1 MKKILFTLAAL
12 LSLGLAANAGNLHPG
27 EYLPDAPTIVFGDLD
42 GNELSEISL
51 NPGESVELSF
61 ILKQMNSTMISGFG
75 IQWRMFDANHNPI
88 NYAADAMVQCE
99 KVYGSRTKFWFN
111 PVGIG
116 TNDPSQGGY
125 NGVSLANATPYD
137 NIYRILATNTVENMI
152 FFAETEDGQPTC
164 PAVFGHYTIKVAD
177 DWAEE
182 FATFE
187 LDTDY
192 SLFNSCPDYNPG
204 DYWESVYPADL
215 DMKLTIKNAAFVPPT
230 PDPIPLTGDILIGDC
245 DEEGYVTIEYT
256 GEEEGLTIVAM
267 IDGVPVEIVDGKIFL
282 GAYGEAVV
290 TVEVSGEGYITK
302 TAEKTVNWEEPVT
315 PPEPTEAPVITY
327 ETLDDCVII
336 TATGAGTVTMYV
348 NNELVENP
356 YTVMRGE
363 EATSVIVTAYAQ
375 EEGKEIS
382 AATTVEVPI
391 PALVPITP
399 PEPEQTPMP
408 EINYEVNDDAVII
421 TATGEGEVLLYVN
434 GELVENPCTI
444 ERGAEDVEIVVTA
457 TAQGEDMLISEV
469 ATMNI
474 TIPAKAE
481 PVVQEG
487 IFIVL
492 VDQYGEEHM
501 IELAEGTDGSY
512 ITTVTLEYDPWGSF
526 FWDPNLTEEENN
538 ANRPDVPFYFLV
550 DGVRYGANE
559 ALVDTYLG
567 NAMFNPLTD
576 EVEDGFYTV
585 PVGFA
590 YTLGVAVVGEN
601 DYYVYAAVSK
611 KTGVDEM
618 NADKTVASKR
628 FFNMAGQEMQ
638 EVNGAT
644 IVVTTYTDGTI
655 SAVKVMK

>member
-1 MKKILFTLAAL
+1 
-12 LSLGLAANAGNLHPG
+12 
-27 EYLPDAPTIVFGDLD
+27 
-42 GNELSEISL
+42 
-51 NPGESVELSF
+51 
-61 ILKQMNSTMISGFG
+61 
-75 IQWRMFDANHNPI
+75 
-88 NYAADAMVQCE
+88 
-99 KVYGSRTKFWFN
+99 
-111 PVGIG
+111 
-116 TNDPSQGGY
+116 
-125 NGVSLANATPYD
+125 
-137 NIYRILATNTVENMI
+137 
-152 FFAETEDGQPTC
+152 
-164 PAVFGHYTIKVAD
+164 
-177 DWAEE
+177 
-182 FATFE
+182 
-187 LDTDY
+187 
-192 SLFNSCPDYNPG
+192 
-204 DYWESVYPADL
+204 
-215 DMKLTIKNAAFVPPT
+215 
-230 PDPIPLTGDILIGDC
+230 
-245 DEEGYVTIEYT
+245 
-256 GEEEGLTIVAM
+256 
-267 IDGVPVEIVDGKIFL
+267 
-282 GAYGEAVV
+282 
-290 TVEVSGEGYITK
+290 
-302 TAEKTVNWEEPVT
+302 
-315 PPEPTEAPVITY
+315 VITY

-550 DGVRYGANE
+550 DGVRYGASE

-644 IVVTTYTDGTI
+644 IVVTTYTDGTRTT
-655 SAVKVMK
+655 AKVIK